1 MKSPFIRI
9 IFVTIILAGFQ
20 ISWINKIYAKS
31 QGIIVTTD
39 KFEYKQGEVIK
50 ITLRNELSESIFSHI
65 GSQTPV
71 FFIDRIERKK
81 SGEDW
86 DKLFAQCQ
94 YPHCV
99 DDIDG
104 PAEIKSS
111 QSVSFVWDPLIYPDG
126 ANKNI
131 QAMAG
136 TYRLLIT
143 YQIRKN
149 YLSKNWEWL
158 KVYSNE
164 FVIK

>member
-1 MKSPFIRI
+1 MKSPLIKIFFVAFIL
-9 IFVTIILAGFQ
+9 TGFQ
-20 ISWINKIYAKS
+20 ISWSNKSYAKS
-31 QGIIVTTD
+31 QEIIVTTD
-39 KFEYKQGEVIK
+39 KNEYKHGEVIK
-50 ITLRNELSESIFSHI
+50 ITLKNELSESVFSHI

-71 FFIDRIERKK
+71 FSIDRIERKK

-99 DDIDG
+99 YDIDG
-104 PAEIKSS
+104 PSEIKPN
-111 QSVSFVWDPLIYPDG
+111 QYVSFEWNPLIYIDG
-126 ANKNI
+126 TNNNI
-131 QAMAG
+131 QTKPG
-136 TYRLLIT
+136 TYRLLVT
-143 YQIRKN
+143 YQIRKD